1 MTTAEAKPKERTTVY
16 LPPQLK
22 QEMARAAEEAGQ
34 TKSIW
39 VERLIAN
46 HIKAANVDNRSGT

>member
-1 MTTAEAKPKERTTVY
+1 MTTAEAKSKERTTVY
-16 LPPQLK
+16 LSPQTK
-22 QEMARAAEEAGQ
+22 QGMERAAEEAGQ

-46 HIKAANVDNRSGT
+46 HLQAKVGEING